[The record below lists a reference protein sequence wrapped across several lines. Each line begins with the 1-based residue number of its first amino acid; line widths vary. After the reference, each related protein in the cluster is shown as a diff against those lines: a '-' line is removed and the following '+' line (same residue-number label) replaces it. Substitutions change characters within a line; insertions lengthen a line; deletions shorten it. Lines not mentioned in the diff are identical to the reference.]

1 MPTPDVTLT
10 LNLFEDVIVTG
21 MVERTAPTFSGG
33 YSISGRLVGKA
44 LGTLTIVVNGQ
55 TIAGAVRTLGGTYRI
70 RSLGSGRY
78 TISEVIE
85 PPLDCKVLKPES
97 E

>member
-1 MPTPDVTLT
+1 MPTPDATLT
-10 LNLFEDVIVTG
+10 LNLFEDVVVTG

-44 LGTLTIVVNGQ
+44 LGTLTIVVNGE

-85 PPLDCKVLKPES
+85 PPLDCKVLEPES

>member
-1 MPTPDVTLT
+1 M
-10 LNLFEDVIVTG
+10 
-21 MVERTAPTFSGG
+21 
-33 YSISGRLVGKA
+33 
-44 LGTLTIVVNGQ
+44 VNGQ

-85 PPLDCKVLKPES
+85 PPLDCEVLKPES